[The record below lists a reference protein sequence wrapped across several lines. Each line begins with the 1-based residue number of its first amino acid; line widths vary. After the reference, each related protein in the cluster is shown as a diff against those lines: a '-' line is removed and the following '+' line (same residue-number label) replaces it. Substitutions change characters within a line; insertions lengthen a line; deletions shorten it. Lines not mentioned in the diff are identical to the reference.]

1 MLEDELTVC
10 DLTENEDREEIE
22 IDTLVVDGEAVSRDV
37 SSNNDHWILYVN
49 TIQFLKVRRELHDNQ
64 IRYLLHVPYLHM
76 RFTVTPNAKT
86 TFQQSAI

>member
-49 TIQFLKVRRELHDNQ
+49 TIQFLKV
-64 IRYLLHVPYLHM
+64 
-76 RFTVTPNAKT
+76 
-86 TFQQSAI
+86 

>member
-1 MLEDELTVC
+1 MGNPLLTRTKCMLEDELTVC

-49 TIQFLKVRRELHDNQ
+49 TIQFLKVRREGN
-64 IRYLLHVPYLHM
+64 YM
-76 RFTVTPNAKT
+76 T
-86 TFQQSAI
+86 TKYGIYYMYHTCTCGLR